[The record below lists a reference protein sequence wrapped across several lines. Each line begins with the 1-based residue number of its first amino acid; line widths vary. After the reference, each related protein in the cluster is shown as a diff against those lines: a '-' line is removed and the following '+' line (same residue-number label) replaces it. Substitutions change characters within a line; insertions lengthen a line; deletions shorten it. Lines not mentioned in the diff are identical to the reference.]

1 MYQNIAARLRT
12 RLGDPKG
19 SQSHNKKSTKNSGS
33 TVMEKTISS
42 QRIYDGR
49 AVKLRVDTVRKPNG
63 KVTTREIVE
72 HSDAVAVV
80 VLDSKDRV
88 IMVRQY
94 RKAVGKKLLEIP
106 AGGVDPGE
114 QPISSVR
121 RELQEEIGYLPNKI
135 DKLGGFYSAPGYCT
149 EYLHL
154 YLATYLIP
162 SRLEAEDT
170 DEIEVVRVPLAK
182 VSDLIASGEIADA
195 KSIAGLLRVMSLGL
209 KGS

>member
-1 MYQNIAARLRT
+1 
-12 RLGDPKG
+12 
-19 SQSHNKKSTKNSGS
+19 
-33 TVMEKTISS
+33 MEKTLSS
-42 QRIYDGR
+42 QRIHDGR
-49 AVKLRVDTVRKPNG
+49 AVSLRVDTVRKPNG
-63 KVTTREIVE
+63 KVTDREIVE

-80 VLDSKDRV
+80 VLDSRDRV
-88 IMVRQY
+88 ILVRQY
-94 RKAVGKKLLEIP
+94 RKAVGKTLLEIP

-114 QPISSVR
+114 QPINSVR

-182 VSDLIASGEIADA
+182 VSDLIASGEICDA
-195 KSIAGLLRVMSLGL
+195 KSIAGLLRVISLGM

>member
-1 MYQNIAARLRT
+1 
-12 RLGDPKG
+12 
-19 SQSHNKKSTKNSGS
+19 
-33 TVMEKTISS
+33 MEKTLST

-49 AVKLRVDTVRKPNG
+49 AVSLRIDTVRKSNG

-72 HSDAVAVV
+72 HADAVAVV
-80 VLDSKDRV
+80 VLDSKDKA
-88 IMVRQY
+88 ILVRQY
-94 RKAVGKKLLEIP
+94 RKAVGKTLLEVP

-114 QPISSVR
+114 PPITTVR

-162 SRLEAEDT
+162 SRLQAEDT
-170 DEIEVVRVPLAK
+170 DEIEVVRVPLTK
-182 VSDLIASGEIADA
+182 IPELIASGEIADA
-195 KSIAGLLRVMSLGL
+195 KSVAGLLRVISMGL

>member
-1 MYQNIAARLRT
+1 LLIEVR
-12 RLGDPKG
+12 
-19 SQSHNKKSTKNSGS
+19 
-33 TVMEKTISS
+33 VEMEKTLSS

-49 AVKLRVDTVRKPNG
+49 AVKLRVDTVRKRNG
-63 KVTTREIVE
+63 KIATREIVE
-72 HSDAVAVV
+72 HSEAVAVV
-80 VLDSKDRV
+80 VLDSRDRV
-88 IMVRQY
+88 ILVRQY
-94 RKAVGKKLLEIP
+94 RKAVGKTLLEIP

-114 QPISSVR
+114 QPINTVR

-135 DKLGGFYSAPGYCT
+135 DRLGGFYAAPGYCT

-162 SRLEAEDT
+162 SQLEAEDT

-182 VSDLIASGEIADA
+182 IPDLIASGEISDA
-195 KSIAGLLRVMSLGL
+195 KSIAGLFRVISLGM

>member
-1 MYQNIAARLRT
+1 MLIEVRV
-12 RLGDPKG
+12 D
-19 SQSHNKKSTKNSGS
+19 
-33 TVMEKTISS
+33 MEKTLSS

-49 AVKLRVDTVRKPNG
+49 AVKLRVDTVRKPSG
-63 KVTTREIVE
+63 KTTTREIVE

-80 VLDSKDRV
+80 VLDSRDRV
-88 IMVRQY
+88 ILVRQY
-94 RKAVGKKLLEIP
+94 RKAVGKTLLEIP
-106 AGGVDPGE
+106 AGGVDAGE
-114 QPISSVR
+114 QPIISVR

-182 VSDLIASGEIADA
+182 ISDLIASGEIADA
-195 KSIAGLLRVMSLGL
+195 KSIAGLLRVISLGM